1 MKGVMGVINLVNEY
15 EEMEELTYGRCV
27 ASVPFGGRYRLID
40 FMLSSMVN
48 SGICNVAVFAHT
60 KYRSLMDHL
69 GSGKEW
75 DLDRKRNG
83 LFMLPPAVDEMQ
95 DMLKGDLFHFH
106 RHRDYFY
113 RSPDDYVIIA
123 RSHMLCNIDFAKVV
137 EAHRETGADVT
148 VLYKD
153 TVDQQHAR
161 CRRIKLND
169 EGRVIAMQDHL
180 GRLASTNVSMEVF
193 VLRKDLLL
201 DLVQISLAEGYDH
214 FVRNAIMR
222 NVDRLRIHGYKY
234 EGYLGIV
241 NTIMSYYQHS
251 MNMLDPNIYREL
263 FFSPGLI
270 YTKIKDE
277 PPTKYLRSSSVGNAL
292 IANGCHLAG
301 NVENSILFRGVKV
314 NKGASVKNCII
325 MQNCEI
331 GEYVS
336 IENAILDKDVIV
348 GRGRELLGDV
358 TAPFIA
364 AKKRII

>member
-1 MKGVMGVINLVNEY
+1 MRRVMGVINLVNEY

-27 ASVPFGGRYRLID
+27 ASVPFAGRYRLVD

-48 SGICNVAVFAHT
+48 SGISNVAIFAHT

-75 DLDRKRNG
+75 DLDRKRSG
-83 LFMLPPAVDEMQ
+83 LFILPPAVDEMQ

-113 RSPDDYVIIA
+113 RSPDEYVIVA
-123 RSHMLCNIDFAKVV
+123 RSHMVCNIDFTKVV
-137 EAHRETGADVT
+137 DAHRESGADVT
-148 VLYKD
+148 LVYKD
-153 TVDQQHAR
+153 TDEQTNAR
-161 CRRIKLND
+161 CRRLVLND
-169 EGRVIAMQDHL
+169 EGRVTAMQDHQ
-180 GRLASTNVSMEVF
+180 GRLATSNVSMEVF

-201 DLVQISLAEGYDH
+201 DLVQVSLSEGYDH

-234 EGYLGIV
+234 EGYLGVV

-251 MNMLDPNIYREL
+251 MKLLNPEVYRDL
-263 FFSPGLI
+263 FFTPGLI
-270 YTKIKDE
+270 YTKVKDE

-292 IANGCHLAG
+292 IANGCHLEG
-301 NVENSILFRGVKV
+301 SVENSILFRGVKV
-314 NKGASVKNCII
+314 RKGAKIKNCII

-331 GEYVS
+331 GEYAS
-336 IENAILDKDVIV
+336 IENAILDKDVLV
-348 GRGRELLGDV
+348 GRGRDLLGDLS
-358 TAPFIA
+358 APFIA
-364 AKKRII
+364 AKRRII

>member
-1 MKGVMGVINLVNEY
+1 MKRVMGVINLVNEY

-27 ASVPFGGRYRLID
+27 ASVPFGGRYRLVD

-48 SGICNVAVFAHT
+48 SGISNVAVFAHT

-83 LFMLPPAVDEMQ
+83 LFLLPPAVDEMQ
-95 DMLKGDLFHFH
+95 DMLKGDLFHFN

-123 RSHMLCNIDFAKVV
+123 RSHMVCNIDFTKVL
-137 EAHRETGADVT
+137 EAHLESGADVT
-148 VLYKD
+148 VVYKD
-153 TVDQQHAR
+153 TVDQGSAR
-161 CRRIKLND
+161 CRRLEIND
-169 EGRVIAMQDHL
+169 EGRVTAMQDHL
-180 GRLASTNVSMEVF
+180 GRLATTNVSMEIF
-193 VLRKDLLL
+193 ILRKDLLL
-201 DLVQISLAEGYDH
+201 DLVQVSLAEGHDH

-222 NVDRLRIHGYKY
+222 NVNRLRIHGYKY

-251 MNMLDPNIYREL
+251 MNLLNPEVYRDL

-277 PPTKYLRSSSVGNAL
+277 PPTKYLRSSHASNSL
-292 IANGCHLAG
+292 IANGCHVEG
-301 NVENSILFRGVKV
+301 SVENSILFRGVKV
-314 NKGASVKNCII
+314 RKGASVKNCIV

-331 GEYVS
+331 GEFVS
-336 IENAILDKDVIV
+336 LENAILDKDVIV
-348 GRGRELLGDV
+348 GRGRELLGAS